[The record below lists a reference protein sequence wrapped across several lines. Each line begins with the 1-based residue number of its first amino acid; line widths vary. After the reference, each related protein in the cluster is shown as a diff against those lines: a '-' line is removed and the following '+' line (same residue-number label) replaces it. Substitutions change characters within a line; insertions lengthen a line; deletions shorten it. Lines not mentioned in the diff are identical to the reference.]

1 MCAFLHRS
9 MWMLTQHAIVY
20 CRIPIT
26 PKCFPFFNYYL
37 QRFVFSSV
45 TIHSIQSVRAFR
57 AALNN
62 VPALCTYVSN
72 SVSQLINFSCVFSF
86 SVEMFPLQLSASS
99 SVSLA
104 DNIYGHTQLVQFILI
119 SCIDL
124 VHCGIMYR
132 FGSTF
137 HIPNEVDDS
146 SIS

>member
-9 MWMLTQHAIVY
+9 MWMLTQHGLLSHSDNSKVLSIFQLLSTTF
-20 CRIPIT
+20 CLLL
-26 PKCFPFFNYYL
+26 CYYS
-37 QRFVFSSV
+37 Q
-45 TIHSIQSVRAFR
+45 HSERCAFR

-72 SVSQLINFSCVFSF
+72 SDSQLINFSCVFSF
-86 SVEMFPLQLSASS
+86 SVEMFPLQLSASA